1 MSKVAKHVGFTLI
14 ELLVVISI
22 IGILIGLLLPAV
34 QKVREAANRMT
45 CTNHL
50 KQYAL
55 ALHNHHGTF
64 EKFPSGGWHWGYA
77 PLPERVGLKQSA
89 SWLYTILPMLEQES
103 LFKLGQGMT
112 GLALEAANKNRLQT
126 PLKIFYCPTRRQ
138 VKNYPVFVNRSDGLW
153 YVPQPPLCARLEE
166 SARIDYAMN
175 GGDIFVEWSNPMTP
189 TVPQVDS
196 DAYVFPSPALATG
209 FTYVHNMVSVNDVTD
224 GLSNTYLIGEKFVS
238 FLSATTGVEYGD
250 DQGPYVSDEWDSV
263 RYGNGFGVYCRP
275 KQDHRGPDSMIEI
288 LSFGSAH
295 SGGFNMAFADGR
307 VQVVSYGIKEAVHRA
322 FCTRAGGEVVPND

>member
-1 MSKVAKHVGFTLI
+1 MSKVAKHLGFTLI

-34 QKVREAANRMT
+34 QKVREAASRMT

-64 EKFPSGGWHWGYA
+64 EKFPSGGWHTYA
-77 PLPERVGLKQSA
+77 PIPGRSGLNQSGG
-89 SWLYTILPMLEQES
+89 WLYSILPFLEQES
-103 LFKLGQGMT
+103 LFKLGE
-112 GLALEAANKNRLQT
+112 GLNGVALELLNKKKLET
-126 PLKIFYCPTRRQ
+126 PLKIFYCPSRRQ
-138 VKNYPVFVNRSDGLW
+138 PKNYPIRQDLTLTF
-153 YVPQPPLCARLEE
+153 VPQPPLCAQLVE

-175 GGDIFVEWSNPMTP
+175 GGEVYGGWGLAPPSVGVVDNGAFPFSSSQFCTGLLFVHTMYAFGEI
-189 TVPQVDS
+189 
-196 DAYVFPSPALATG
+196 
-209 FTYVHNMVSVNDVTD
+209 TD
-224 GLSNTYLIGEKFVS
+224 GLSNTYLVGEKFVS
-238 FLSATTGVEYGD
+238 NLSAATGFEFGD
-250 DQGPYVSDEWDSV
+250 DQGPYVSDERDSV
-263 RYGNGFGVYCRP
+263 RYAEVLANYCKP
-275 KQDHRGPDSMIEI
+275 KQDHLGPDSTVETF
-288 LSFGSAH
+288 SFGSAH

>member
-1 MSKVAKHVGFTLI
+1 MKRIKKGFTLI

-34 QKVREAANRMT
+34 QKVRDAANRMI
-45 CTNHL
+45 CINHL

-55 ALHNHHGTF
+55 ALSNFHSVY
-64 EKFPSGGWHWGYA
+64 EKLPSGGWHWGYA
-77 PLPERVGLKQSA
+77 PLPERVGLKQPA
-89 SWLYTILPMLEQES
+89 GWLYSILPMLEQES
-103 LFKLGQGMT
+103 LFKIGQGFT
-112 GLALEAANKNRLQT
+112 GLALETANKKRLQT

-138 VKNYPVFVNRSDGLW
+138 VKNYPIFFNRFDGLW
-153 YVPQPPLCARLEE
+153 YVPQPPLCERLEE

-175 GGDIFVEWSNPMTP
+175 GGDVFVEWSALSPPP
-189 TVPQVDS
+189 TVAQVDNGT
-196 DAYVFPSPALATG
+196 YVFPSPVFSTG
-209 FTYVHNMVSVNDVTD
+209 LIYAHNMVSFTDIAD
-224 GLSNTYLIGEKFVS
+224 GLSNTYLVGEKFVS
-238 FLSATTGVEYGD
+238 QSSAATGIEYGD

-263 RYGNGFGVYCRP
+263 RYGNLLGNYCKP
-275 KQDHRGPDSMIEI
+275 KQDHKGPDTMVEI

-307 VQVVSYGIKEAVHRA
+307 VQVISYGVKDVVHRG

>member
-1 MSKVAKHVGFTLI
+1 MKLKKAFTLI

-55 ALHNHHGTF
+55 ALHNFHSAY

-89 SWLYTILPMLEQES
+89 SWLYSILPMLEQES
-103 LFKLGQGMT
+103 LFKLGQGLS
-112 GLALEAANKNRLQT
+112 GLALETANKKRLQT

-138 VKNYPVFVNRSDGLW
+138 VRNYPVFVNRFDGLW
-153 YVPQPPLCARLEE
+153 YVPKPPLCESLEE
-166 SARIDYAMN
+166 SARIDYSMN
-175 GGDIFVEWSNPMTP
+175 GGDVFVEWSQPVPP
-189 TVPQVDS
+189 TVAQVDNGT
-196 DAYVFPSPALATG
+196 YIFPSPANSTG
-209 FTYVHNMVSVNDVTD
+209 LIYTHNMTSISEIAD

-238 FLSATTGVEYGD
+238 QSSAASGVEYGD

-263 RYGNGFGVYCRP
+263 RYGNFIGNYCRP
-275 KQDHRGPDSMIEI
+275 KQDNKGPDNIIEI

-307 VQVVSYGIKEAVHRA
+307 VSFVSYGITQVVHRGM
-322 FCTRAGGEVVPND
+322 CTRAGGEVVSPD